1 MTFKPKQH
9 HKFMHYHFSFSNPNS
24 HFIEISLSF
33 EAKEAFTGVRL
44 PSWRPGRYQIQ
55 NFAKNIKNVQA
66 SDENGKAIGIKKTS
80 KDTWLL
86 ENEKGMVTISY
97 SYYAFVMDAGNS
109 WLDDEQLYINFINCA
124 MYPEGQLNEACQ
136 VSLTIPQN
144 YQVATGLKAEG
155 ATEYSA
161 PSYYQLVDS
170 PLIASA
176 TLRKVSYTV
185 EGHVFNVWIQGDLPK
200 SDEEVINDFM
210 PFTQIQMEVME
221 GFPCEVYHFLCQCLP
236 YKHYHGVEHWNS
248 TVITLGPSQDLSER
262 ALYKE
267 FLGVSSH
274 ELFHTW
280 NVIRLRPEEMTPY
293 DFQSEN
299 YHETGFVTEGVT
311 TYYGDLFLSRCGVFD
326 RDEYIA
332 EINKLLKRHYDNE
345 GRKHYSVA
353 ASSYDLWLDGYE
365 RGIPGRKVSIYNEG
379 ALAAMILDLKIRLKY
394 DSAKSLDDVMRL
406 MWQRH
411 GKNLSG
417 YSYQDYQ
424 RAAETVYGE
433 DLTDYFT
440 QIISGTKAYESELEQ
455 LLTAFGLT
463 FELKASVKTEEAG
476 FGIRLTKHAD
486 RFFIDQIATGSA
498 AEKLLSVKDEILR
511 LNGEDFK
518 GSWPETES
526 VNLEVN
532 RFGRKLTFE
541 LNKETQI
548 HFPIYQVAV
557 NQEASEEEKGKLEKW
572 IGV

>member
-1 MTFKPKQH
+1 MSFRAKQH
-9 HKFMHYHFSFSNPNS
+9 HKFMHYQFSFTNPNS
-24 HFIEISLSF
+24 HFIEISLRF
-33 EAKEAFTGVRL
+33 EAKEAHTIVRL

-66 SDENGKAIGIKKTS
+66 YDADGKGIDIKKTS
-80 KDTWLL
+80 KDAWLL
-86 ENEKGMVTISY
+86 ENEAGVVTINY

-124 MYPEGQLNEACQ
+124 IYPEDQLNETCKI
-136 VSLTIPQN
+136 SLTIPKD
-144 YQVATGLKAEG
+144 YKVATGLNEEG
-155 ATEYSA
+155 ATQFSV
-161 PSYYQLVDS
+161 PNYYQLVDS
-170 PLIASA
+170 PLIASP
-176 TLRKVSYTV
+176 TLRKVSYEV
-185 EGHVFNVWIQGDLPK
+185 DEHIFNVWIQGDLPK
-200 SDEEVINDFM
+200 SDDEVINDFK
-210 PFTQIQMEVME
+210 PFTQIQMEVMG
-221 GFPCEVYHFLCQCLP
+221 GFPCKEYHFLCQCLP

-248 TVITLGPSQDLSER
+248 TVITMGPSEDLKER

-280 NVIRLRPEEMTPY
+280 NVIRLRPKEMTPY
-293 DFQSEN
+293 NFQSEN

-326 RDEYIA
+326 RDEYVT
-332 EINKLLKRHYDNE
+332 ELNKLLKRHYDNE

-379 ALAAMILDLKIRLKY
+379 ALAALILDLKIRLKS
-394 DSAKSLDDVMRL
+394 DSEKSLDDVLRL

-411 GKNLSG
+411 GKNLNG

-424 RAAETVYGE
+424 QAAEEVYGQS
-433 DLTDYFT
+433 LTDYFS
-440 QIISGTKAYESELEQ
+440 QIISGTRAYESELEH
-455 LLTAFGLT
+455 LLTAFGLS

-486 RFFIDQIATGSA
+486 RFFIDQIAVGSA
-498 AEKLLSVKDEILR
+498 AEQLLSAKDEILT
-511 LNGEDFK
+511 LNGKTFD
-518 GSWPETES
+518 GSWPETETVS
-526 VNLEVN
+526 LEVN
-532 RFGRKLTFE
+532 RFGRKLTFT

-548 HFPIYQVAV
+548 HFPIYQVTV
-557 NQEASEEEKGKLEKW
+557 NETASDKEKRNLDRW